1 MVASPYAKSIR
12 PMPFRQPSLS
22 SGIMSSQ
29 QMQPRG
35 GAYFLPNLNPVTPR
49 GGYREPQ
56 NLTTDYTSV
65 LEPIKGIYS
74 DRLDEIAS
82 APIESKLKYD
92 PTTIYTDSSGG
103 KMAYAVDING
113 NVDKTNSLN
122 VGAADKRRQDN
133 YQKRLDAYNAQKES
147 LGENFTYGQ
156 LENYKADQK
165 LQGMKD
171 KYSNIDQGFFDS
183 PEFEHFKRSGS
194 GMGTSDVRFSPYFGQ
209 QGSGSIGGRQ
219 DEIYESYLNRVGN
232 TGYLEGGQNFV
243 ANEGYG
249 VKPDM
254 SVSLTNR
261 PQPSFTRPLGNPSF
275 ADASGGQGIMG
286 RPIRRPNP
294 SLTANFAMIKPNFN
308 QSAFDDFMGGLTPDQ
323 KNLINSYGYNQ
334 KYQENQRYFNSGFQ
348 PNMGMGIGSQRPTGM
363 GMFGGFPQRPPQRPQ
378 GIMGGFGMF
387 RPQQPMN
394 YSGYGMQ
401 QPMNYSGYG
410 GMQRPQ
416 PMMNYS
422 GYGMQRPQQNY
433 GMQQP
438 MNYSGYGQQPMQSPY
453 QQYGMQGGGYQQSPY
468 QQPYPQPQQYGGYG
482 MSQGYGGQSSFAPMS
497 NPYQPQQYGNSNNF
511 SGYGMQPA
519 QQFY

>member
-1 MVASPYAKSIR
+1 
-12 PMPFRQPSLS
+12 MPFRQPSFS
-22 SGIMSSQ
+22 SGIM
-29 QMQPRG
+29 QPR
-35 GAYFLPNLNPVTPR
+35 PNSIFNDPR
-49 GGYREPQ
+49 GPQ
-56 NLTTDYTSV
+56 QTFKDYTSV
-65 LEPIKGIYS
+65 LEPLKGMYS

-82 APIESKLKYD
+82 APNMDNYGSRYD
-92 PTTIYTDSSGG
+92 PETIFTDDVGRR
-103 KMAYAVDING
+103 MAKFRKDNGEYATNLM
-113 NVDKTNSLN
+113 NVDEED
-122 VGAADKRRQDN
+122 DK
-133 YQKRLDAYNAQKES
+133 QKRLYQSALDRFNTNQES

-156 LENYKADQK
+156 LDTYNKNK
-165 LQGMKD
+165 NLQGMKD

-183 PEFEHFKRSGS
+183 PEFEHFRRAG
-194 GMGTSDVRFSPYFGQ
+194 GGAGTRDIRFSPYFGK
-209 QGSGSIGGRQ
+209 QGSGSVGGEQ
-219 DEIYESYLNRVGN
+219 DKIYESYLNRVGN

-243 ANEGYG
+243 ANESYQPIAKFSGNL
-249 VKPDM
+249 
-254 SVSLTNR
+254 SSSR
-261 PQPSFTRPLGNPSF
+261 PFGNPSF

-286 RPIRRPNP
+286 RPIQGIMGRPMRPPHSGSHLPNNP
-294 SLTANFAMIKPNFN
+294 MNPNYTGPKFD
-308 QSAFDDFMGGLTPDQ
+308 QSAFDEFMGGLTQAQ
-323 KNLINSYGYNQ
+323 KNLVGSYGANQ
-334 KYQENQRYFNSGFQ
+334 TYQATQQYRN
-348 PNMGMGIGSQRPTGM
+348 PNMGMGIGGQRPTGM

-394 YSGYGMQ
+394 YSGYGGMQ

-511 SGYGMQPA
+511 SGYGMQQGPFGA
-519 QQFY
+519 AR

>member
-1 MVASPYAKSIR
+1 
-12 PMPFRQPSLS
+12 MPFRQPSFS
-22 SGIMSSQ
+22 SGIM
-29 QMQPRG
+29 QPR
-35 GAYFLPNLNPVTPR
+35 PNSIFNDPR
-49 GGYREPQ
+49 GPQ
-56 NLTTDYTSV
+56 QTFKDYTSV
-65 LEPIKGIYS
+65 LEPLKGMYS

-103 KMAYAVDING
+103 EMAYAVDING

-156 LENYKADQK
+156 LENYKSDQN

-183 PEFEHFKRSGS
+183 PEFEHFKRSG
-194 GMGTSDVRFSPYFGQ
+194 GQAGTRDVRFSPYFGK

-249 VKPDM
+249 IKPDM
-254 SVSLTNR
+254 SGSLTSR
-261 PQPSFTRPLGNPSF
+261 PQPSFSRP
-275 ADASGGQGIMG
+275 SGGQGIMG
-286 RPIRRPNP
+286 RPMRPNP
-294 SLTANFAMIKPNFN
+294 NISNNSMTADFGMIKPNFN

-323 KNLINSYGYNQ
+323 KNLINTYGANQ

-348 PNMGMGIGSQRPTGM
+348 PNMGMGIGGQRPTGM

-378 GIMGGFGMF
+378 GIMGGFQ
-387 RPQQPMN
+387 RPRFPQM
-394 YSGYGMQ
+394 MQ
-401 QPMNYSGYG
+401 RPQPMNYSGYG

-416 PMMNYS
+416 QNF
-422 GYGMQRPQQNY
+422 GYGGMQGGYGGMQQNY

-511 SGYGMQPA
+511 SGYGQQPA

>member
-1 MVASPYAKSIR
+1 
-12 PMPFRQPSLS
+12 MPFRQPSFS
-22 SGIMSSQ
+22 SGIMGSQ
-29 QMQPRG
+29 QMQRPTQMQPRG
-35 GAYFLPNLNPVTPR
+35 GAYFLPNPNPVTPR

-65 LEPIKGIYS
+65 LEPTKGMYS
-74 DRLDEIAS
+74 DRLDEIFS
-82 APIESKLKYD
+82 APNMDNYGSRYD
-92 PTTIYTDSSGG
+92 PETIFTDDVGRR
-103 KMAYAVDING
+103 MAKFRKDNGEYATNLM
-113 NVDKTNSLN
+113 NVDEEDN
-122 VGAADKRRQDN
+122 KR
-133 YQKRLDAYNAQKES
+133 KRLYQSSLDNFNANKEL

-156 LENYKADQK
+156 LENYKADEK

-171 KYSNIDQGFFDS
+171 NYSNIDQGFFDS
-183 PEFEHFKRSGS
+183 PEFEHFKRSG
-194 GMGTSDVRFSPYFGQ
+194 GGAGTRDVRFSPYFGK
-209 QGSGSIGGRQ
+209 QGSGSVGGEQ

-249 VKPDM
+249 IKPDM
-254 SVSLTNR
+254 SGSLTSR
-261 PQPSFTRPLGNPSF
+261 PQPSFSRP
-275 ADASGGQGIMG
+275 SGGQGIMG
-286 RPIRRPNP
+286 RPMRPNP
-294 SLTANFAMIKPNFN
+294 NISNNSMTADFGMIKPNFN

-323 KNLINSYGYNQ
+323 KNLINTYGANQ

-348 PNMGMGIGSQRPTGM
+348 PNMGMGIGGQRPTGM

-378 GIMGGFGMF
+378 GIMGGFQ
-387 RPQQPMN
+387 RPRFPQM
-394 YSGYGMQ
+394 
-401 QPMNYSGYG
+401 
-410 GMQRPQ
+410 MQRPQ

-422 GYGMQRPQQNY
+422 GYGGMQRPQQNFGYGGMQGGYGGMQQNY

-511 SGYGMQPA
+511 SGYGMQQGPFGA
-519 QQFY
+519 AR

>member
-12 PMPFRQPSLS
+12 SMPFRQPSLS
-22 SGIMSSQ
+22 SQMGRPNVSSGIMTQPTEDIRSQ
-29 QMQPRG
+29 YDRLKKESADRRAG
-35 GAYFLPNLNPVTPR
+35 GFMGQVVLPTEGQTFEEYKKGRDNFGSLLPSGVTPR
-49 GGYREPQ
+49 GGFNRNPMN
-56 NLTTDYTSV
+56 NL
-65 LEPIKGIYS
+65 
-74 DRLDEIAS
+74 
-82 APIESKLKYD
+82 
-92 PTTIYTDSSGG
+92 
-103 KMAYAVDING
+103 
-113 NVDKTNSLN
+113 
-122 VGAADKRRQDN
+122 
-133 YQKRLDAYNAQKES
+133 
-147 LGENFTYGQ
+147 
-156 LENYKADQK
+156 
-165 LQGMKD
+165 
-171 KYSNIDQGFFDS
+171 
-183 PEFEHFKRSGS
+183 
-194 GMGTSDVRFSPYFGQ
+194 FS
-209 QGSGSIGGRQ
+209 
-219 DEIYESYLNRVGN
+219 
-232 TGYLEGGQNFV
+232 
-243 ANEGYG
+243 
-249 VKPDM
+249 
-254 SVSLTNR
+254 
-261 PQPSFTRPLGNPSF
+261 QPSFSSSDPIRSEYDRLKKEA
-275 ADASGGQGIMG
+275 ADQRANGFMG
-286 RPIRRPNP
+286 RVVLPTENQTFEQFRDERKNSMASFSGQPPLKTNQP
-294 SLTANFAMIKPNFN
+294 QFD
-308 QSAFDDFMGGLTPDQ
+308 QSAFDTFMGGLDQ
-323 KNLINSYGYNQ
+323 TQRDLVNSYGSNQTYNATQ
-334 KYQENQRYFNSGFQ
+334 QYRN
-348 PNMGMGIGSQRPTGM
+348 PNMGMGIGGQRPTGM

-394 YSGYGMQ
+394 YSGYGGMQ